1 MPSDSS
7 GTPPTLVLLGPAAWA
22 VQAAAA
28 LGQAVPGA
36 VTRTCTDPAQL
47 SALLPTLGPAA
58 ILAHIGAGSAPAPLA
73 GLVTAYPQVPL
84 TLAAAADVSATT
96 LLEVMGAG
104 ATGLA
109 RADDGTALAATVRRA
124 FGLSAAPAATG
135 AASAD
140 AGRSLCAL
148 ADRVEQPLALVRDA
162 LVVHLNPSLR
172 GLLGLTQGNAFVQRP
187 LADFAAPE
195 SVRPLA
201 ALLAR
206 ALLLDLDDKT
216 RETLRFVPQAG
227 PPFTAEVT
235 ATPLVIDGAQGL
247 AVALS
252 PSNRGDADG
261 LVATRG
267 NDRLRLLQRLGVLT
281 DDASPVERS
290 SALALAVVANYADRR
305 SALGFDGAAE
315 LVQTLADC
323 LQAAAP
329 ADSGCFIVAEDSCA
343 VLVEDVSTAELDQLR
358 RRLRAAP
365 AESDQPALRQ
375 LRLRLGLTRVTPGVG
390 APADVLDRAVADA
403 WPIAATDTLGT
414 ETTEGLDLLAPGD
427 STDLEHSAPLHP
439 AGTPASEIPAAAT
452 RPAQPETAAS
462 GAAPPRLSLSAHEDA
477 GETVVVDDLAE
488 RIQRALATEGFTL
501 ALQPIISLLGDSREH
516 YSVLLRL
523 RRPDGTLASA
533 GEIIRSAA
541 ASGRMADIDRWM
553 IRSALRLLSQRRRI
567 GEHAAFF
574 ISLSADL
581 VADEH
586 LLIWICDALREFD
599 IRGSWLTFQM
609 REQDAQ
615 AQPGR
620 WADLVAGLREIRCRI
635 CVNQHGLVDALDS
648 SAVGRPDFVKLAP
661 ALAAGLS
668 ADKDKQQHL
677 LELIRLA
684 RARDIRSIITGVED
698 SRALNLLWD
707 AGIEYVQGDYLQPPT
722 TSLDLPQDGDSTTA
736 ASGPDSERLS
746 LRLK

>member
-22 VQAAAA
+22 AQAAAA

-47 SALLPTLGPAA
+47 PALLPMHGPAA
-58 ILAHIGAGSAPAPLA
+58 ILAHMGAGSAPAPLA
-73 GLVTAYPQVPL
+73 RLVTAYPQVPL

-109 RADDGTALAATVRRA
+109 RADDGTALAAAVRRA
-124 FGLSAAPAATG
+124 FALPAAPAATG

-162 LVVHLNPSLR
+162 RVVHLNPTLQ

-195 SVRPLA
+195 SVKPLA

-227 PPFTAEVT
+227 PAFTAEVT
-235 ATPLVIDGAQGL
+235 ATPLAIDGGQGL

-252 PSNRGDADG
+252 PSNRGDTDG
-261 LVATRG
+261 LVAPRG

-290 SALALAVVANYADRR
+290 SALALAVVADYADHR

-323 LQAAAP
+323 LRAAAP

-343 VLVEDVSTAELDQLR
+343 LLVEDLSTAELDQLR

-375 LRLRLGLTRVTPGVG
+375 LRLRLGLTRVAPGVG

-403 WPIAATDTLGT
+403 WPIAATDTVGT

-427 STDLEHSAPLHP
+427 STDLQHSAPLHP
-439 AGTPASEIPAAAT
+439 AGTPV
-452 RPAQPETAAS
+452 PETPAS
-462 GAAPPRLSLSAHEDA
+462 GAEPPRLSLSAHEDA

-615 AQPGR
+615 AQPER

-746 LRLK
+746 LRL